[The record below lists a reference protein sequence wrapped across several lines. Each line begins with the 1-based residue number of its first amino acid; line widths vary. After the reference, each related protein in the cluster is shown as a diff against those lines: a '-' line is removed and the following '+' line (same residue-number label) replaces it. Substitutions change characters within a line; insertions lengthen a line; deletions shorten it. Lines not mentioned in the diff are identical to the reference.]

1 MAHRFILWGRALC
14 SLCLVLGLGAPVAQA
29 AAAKKSQKVEAAKVN
44 VKAKANVKVNVKP
57 GRVQAVSAK
66 SRRPQVVV
74 AQRGKARR
82 AEPPARVHARFTK
95 EVKAAAV
102 AVPVRRMA
110 AMPAAPLRAAI
121 APPSYGQLAGLQ
133 ATPDELGLKSNAVM
147 VIDQQTHQVLFDKNA
162 TTVLPIASL
171 TKLMTGL
178 VVTDAGLPLDEYITI
193 TDDDV
198 DTLKGSSSRLAVGT
212 TLTRGELLHLA
223 LMSSENRAAHA
234 LGRTF
239 PGGVGRFVETM
250 NVKSK
255 LIGMTSTRFVDPTG
269 LSPQNQSSAKD
280 LATLASVAFERPV
293 MRDLSTSPSYEVAS
307 GNRVVQYHNTNR
319 LVHNPEWEIG
329 LQKTGYI
336 SEAGRCLVMQAKIA
350 GRQLIMV
357 FLDSAGKLTR
367 IADAE
372 RVRKW
377 MESQPGR
384 LL

>member
-1 MAHRFILWGRALC
+1 MTGRSMLWVRTVCSLC
-14 SLCLVLGLGAPVAQA
+14 SLCLMLGLAYPGAAHSASP
-29 AAAKKSQKVEAAKVN
+29 KKTNKVEVAKSKPSR
-44 VKAKANVKVNVKP
+44 VKAVVTKERRQSLSVTKQ
-57 GRVQAVSAK
+57 RVSKRAPEPSRVAVAKRFSKTESPSVSA
-66 SRRPQVVV
+66 SS
-74 AQRGKARR
+74 
-82 AEPPARVHARFTK
+82 
-95 EVKAAAV
+95 
-102 AVPVRRMA
+102 PVRSLVA
-110 AMPAAPLRAAI
+110 ERATPNRI
-121 APPSYGQLAGLQ
+121 SFGQSAGLQ

-162 TTVLPIASL
+162 SAVLPIASL

-178 VVTDAGLPLDEYITI
+178 VVTDAGLPLDEMITI
-193 TDDDV
+193 SEEDI
-198 DTLKGSSSRLAVGT
+198 DTLKGSGSRLAVGT

-239 PGGVGRFVETM
+239 PGGLGRFVEAM
-250 NVKSK
+250 NAKSR
-255 LIGMTSTRFVDPTG
+255 LIGMSQSRFVDPTG

-280 LATLASVAFERPV
+280 LATLASVAYERPV
-293 MRDLSTSPSYEVAS
+293 IRDLSVSPSYEVAS

-319 LVHNPEWEIG
+319 LVHHPEWEIG

-377 MESQPGR
+377 METHPSN

>member
-1 MAHRFILWGRALC
+1 MTGRSMLWVRTVC
-14 SLCLVLGLGAPVAQA
+14 SLCLMLGLAYPGAVQSASP
-29 AAAKKSQKVEAAKVN
+29 KKTNKVEVAKSKPSR
-44 VKAKANVKVNVKP
+44 VKAVVTKERRQSLSATKQ
-57 GRVQAVSAK
+57 RVSKRAPEPSRVAVAKRFSKTESPSVSA
-66 SRRPQVVV
+66 SS
-74 AQRGKARR
+74 
-82 AEPPARVHARFTK
+82 
-95 EVKAAAV
+95 
-102 AVPVRRMA
+102 PVRSLVA
-110 AMPAAPLRAAI
+110 ERATPNRI
-121 APPSYGQLAGLQ
+121 SFGQSAGLQ

-162 TTVLPIASL
+162 SAVLPIASL

-178 VVTDAGLPLDEYITI
+178 VVTDAGLPLDEMITI
-193 TDDDV
+193 SEEDI
-198 DTLKGSSSRLAVGT
+198 DTLKGSGSRLAVGT

-239 PGGVGRFVETM
+239 PGGLGRFVEAM
-250 NVKSK
+250 NAKSR
-255 LIGMTSTRFVDPTG
+255 LIGMSQSRFVDPTG

-280 LATLASVAFERPV
+280 LATLASVAYERPV
-293 MRDLSTSPSYEVAS
+293 IRDLSVSPSYEVAS

-319 LVHNPEWEIG
+319 LVHHPEWEIG

-377 MESQPGR
+377 METHPSN